1 MIRTP
6 KEWYCKYLERIT
18 HRKIMD
24 FIGMTKNLGNYE
36 VSPKIFDSPDK
47 DKTVLDICEDLSR
60 ILNLPL
66 CTVFHQIVR
75 PKCVDCKHSRVT
87 WYHLPLMP
95 PYPTS
100 PVEQKTAHTMSIF
113 EFHEPCPYHTFITH
127 TIYQPFEKYIPPQG
141 CDCWR
146 PK

>member
-1 MIRTP
+1 VNDEKSKQELVPP

-47 DKTVLDICEDLSR
+47 DKTVLDICEDLAR

-66 CTVFHQIVR
+66 CTIFHQIIQPECKECMHMVIR
-75 PKCVDCKHSRVT
+75 ERDNRNAFSMYSDYQIFCMLDEKC
-87 WYHLPLMP
+87 
-95 PYPTS
+95 PYS
-100 PVEQKTAHTMSIF
+100 VIAKNVLFLPVERYA
-113 EFHEPCPYHTFITH
+113 
-127 TIYQPFEKYIPPQG
+127 PPLG